1 VGTTDTLN
9 LLLIVIVVLIVLLGF
24 IALLIIINMKKKDK
38 VKEEEKIQVN
48 SNNTK
53 KDMSQLITRQGK
65 LVNSIYKFMEFDG
78 IVNNMIVR
86 HNNTQ
91 YVMVIECEG
100 INYDLLSEDEKDGL
114 EAGFIEFL
122 NTLRFPIQLYVQTR
136 KIDLNEIL
144 RNYEKKMDLLK
155 DDIKGI
161 DQQINLARNS
171 GNQGA
176 LNRLIFNRNR
186 KQNILEYGQSI
197 QEYTGRIN
205 ENKNMLQQKTYV
217 ILSYYTSELGDSKKY
232 SQSELA
238 EIIFG
243 ELYIRAETLIS
254 ALGSADVTG
263 KVLTSEELAELLYVA
278 YNREGAETY
287 SLQKA
292 LDSQYDRLYSTSID
306 RLEERKEKIKAQVE
320 VNAAKLAS
328 QSLIKADQK
337 LKEER
342 QKRAKEI
349 RKRATEFVDEY
360 KGEMNKSLYNATI
373 QEIESANIEELEKN
387 KKKEG

>member
-1 VGTTDTLN
+1 MNTTDTLN
-9 LLLIVIVVLIVLLGF
+9 LILIVIIILIVLLGF
-24 IALLIIINMKKKDK
+24 IAILIIINMKKKDK
-38 VKEEEKIQVN
+38 VKQEEKIQVKGDA
-48 SNNTK
+48 K

-100 INYDLLSEDEKDGL
+100 VNYDLLSEDEKDGL

-144 RNYEKKMDLLK
+144 KNYEKKMDVLK
-155 DDIKGI
+155 DDIRGI
-161 DQQINLARNS
+161 DQQINQARNG

-176 LNRLIFNRNR
+176 INRLIFNRNR

-243 ELYIRAETLIS
+243 ELYTRAETLIS
-254 ALGSADVTG
+254 ALGSADVSG

-292 LDSQYDRLYSTSID
+292 LDSQYDRLYSTSVD

-320 VNAAKLAS
+320 ITAAKLAS

-337 LKEER
+337 LREEK

-349 RKRATEFVDEY
+349 RKKATQFVDEY
-360 KGEMNKSLYNATI
+360 KSDMNKNLYNATI
-373 QEIESANIEELEKN
+373 EEIETANLEELEDTK
-387 KKKEG
+387 KKKEA